1 MRIAVNGTELFFDV
15 EGAGLVPEGPA
26 MVARPTLLLLHGGPG
41 GDHSLFKPLFGRLTD
56 VAQVVYLDQRGH
68 GRSAVGEPSEWRLDT
83 WADDVSGFCAALG
96 IERPIVLGMSFGGM
110 VAMRYAAKYPGH
122 PGALILASTF
132 ARRRVER
139 VVEAFRRRGG
149 PEAALAAANFLRDPS
164 EGFDDYRRICMPLYY
179 TGGGHSGADER
190 QIVRLQIALHYIG
203 GENMT
208 MDLLSELHRVTCPV
222 QLIGGEEDPIVPVD
236 QILDIEHA
244 LSSAEVRL
252 DIVPGAG
259 HGVYVDA
266 PDIFIT
272 LVRSF
277 IAETRIPR
285 G

>member
-1 MRIAVNGTELFFDV
+1 
-15 EGAGLVPEGPA
+15 

-41 GDHSLFKPLFGRLTD
+41 GDHSLFKPLFGRLAD

-68 GRSAVGEPSEWRLDT
+68 GRSAVGVPSEWTLDT
-83 WADDVSGFCAALG
+83 WADDVYGFCTALG

-132 ARRRVER
+132 ARRRDER

-149 PEAALAAANFLRDPS
+149 PEAARAAANFLRDPS
-164 EGFDDYRRICMPLYY
+164 EGVADYVRICMPLYY
-179 TGGGHSGADER
+179 TGGGNPAANAR
-190 QIVRLQIALHYIG
+190 QIVRLQIALHFIS
-203 GENMT
+203 GENVT
-208 MDLLSELHRVTCPV
+208 MNLLEELHRIICPV
-222 QLIGGEEDPIVPVD
+222 HLVGGEEDPIVPVD

-266 PDIFIT
+266 PDIFIN
-272 LVRSF
+272 LIRSF
-277 IAETRIPR
+277 IAETPESRS
-285 G
+285 

>member
-1 MRIAVNGTELFFDV
+1 M
-15 EGAGLVPEGPA
+15 
-26 MVARPTLLLLHGGPG
+26 
-41 GDHSLFKPLFGRLTD
+41 
-56 VAQVVYLDQRGH
+56 
-68 GRSAVGEPSEWRLDT
+68 
-83 WADDVSGFCAALG
+83 
-96 IERPIVLGMSFGGM
+96 
-110 VAMRYAAKYPGH
+110 
-122 PGALILASTF
+122 
-132 ARRRVER
+132 
-139 VVEAFRRRGG
+139 
-149 PEAALAAANFLRDPS
+149 
-164 EGFDDYRRICMPLYY
+164 
-179 TGGGHSGADER
+179 
-190 QIVRLQIALHYIG
+190 RLQIALHYIG